1 MIKLNGYCYDVRE
14 TLVDYYKKTNKN
26 FLEVWACFYESGP
39 TLKKIKIEPQLVVI
53 GFYEDKSNIEE
64 ISFKVLNHD
73 DNIDWN
79 RFISNVWF
87 KYYNRTGAYISTNK
101 EDCIKEYNK
110 QVFNSIKS
118 FLDFKAK
125 IDESIKRNEL
135 DFINTDLIMETLKE
149 G

>member
-1 MIKLNGYCYDVRE
+1 MIKLNGYCYNVRKM
-14 TLVDYYKKTNKN
+14 LVDYYKKTNKN
-26 FLEVWACFYESGP
+26 FLEVWTCFYESGP

-53 GFYEDKSNIEE
+53 GFYEDKSNIEK
-64 ISFKVLNHD
+64 INFKALNCD
-73 DNIDWN
+73 NNIDWD
-79 RFISNVWF
+79 RFISNTWF
-87 KYYNRTGAYISTNK
+87 KHYNRTGAYISTNK

-110 QVFNSIKS
+110 QVYNSIKS
-118 FLDFKAK
+118 FLDLKAK